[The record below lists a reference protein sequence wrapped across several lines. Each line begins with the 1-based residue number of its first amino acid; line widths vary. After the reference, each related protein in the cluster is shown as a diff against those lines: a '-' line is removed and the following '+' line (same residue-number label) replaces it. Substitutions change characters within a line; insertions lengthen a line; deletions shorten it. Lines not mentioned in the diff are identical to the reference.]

1 MQIIRDYQFADPID
15 RGASAA
21 IGNFD
26 GVHLGH
32 QAVIDIAR
40 AHAADLNCPLGV
52 MTFEPHPRQYFAPDG
67 ACFSFN
73 ERRGP
78 RQPFAKNRR

>member
-1 MQIIRDYQFADPID
+1 MRTIRDYQFVEDAD

-32 QAVIDIAR
+32 QYVIDIAR
-40 AHAADLNCPLGV
+40 AKSN
-52 MTFEPHPRQYFAPDG
+52 
-67 ACFSFN
+67 
-73 ERRGP
+73 
-78 RQPFAKNRR
+78 

>member
-1 MQIIRDYQFADPID
+1 MRIIRDYQFVEKAD

-32 QAVIDIAR
+32 QYVIDIAR
-40 AHAADLNCPLGV
+40 AQAADQAVPLGV
-52 MTFEPHPRQYFAPDG
+52 MTFEPHPRQYFAPK
-67 ACFSFN
+67 SS
-73 ERRGP
+73 
-78 RQPFAKNRR
+78 PFRLMSAETRAHRLE